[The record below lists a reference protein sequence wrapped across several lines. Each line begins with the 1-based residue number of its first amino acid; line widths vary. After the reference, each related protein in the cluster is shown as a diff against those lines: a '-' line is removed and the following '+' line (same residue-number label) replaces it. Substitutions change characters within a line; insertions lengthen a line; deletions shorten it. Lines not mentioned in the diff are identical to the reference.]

1 MVTGNHDALSW
12 ECVWK
17 SWYGVIA
24 VECSFRVQVLVQY
37 RASLNSACWQHLVFP
52 EVDTEIDIDTQALWG
67 SDDESKA

>member
-17 SWYGVIA
+17 SWYDVIA

-52 EVDTEIDIDTQALWG
+52 EVDTEIDIDTHALG
-67 SDDESKA
+67 F